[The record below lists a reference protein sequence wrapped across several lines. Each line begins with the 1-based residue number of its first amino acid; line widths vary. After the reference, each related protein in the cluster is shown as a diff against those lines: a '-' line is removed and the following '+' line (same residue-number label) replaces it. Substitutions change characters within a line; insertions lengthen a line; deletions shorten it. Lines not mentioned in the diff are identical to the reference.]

1 MGVLGALCARRR
13 ITVRCMAEPFT
24 SVRRRLHV
32 GKIRSPL
39 ARRVCSASS
48 MSNNTLDPTALPA
61 LRERIFDVLKDAD
74 LSVVSAKKIRV
85 ALAELPEGSLPASVN
100 LVDQKKAVDA
110 EIRKCYDEM
119 TSKGSTSS
127 KASAS
132 TGSNTADA
140 SKKRAAKPKAAAAP
154 KKTTKKRGASAQD
167 DEEPKKKRAPNPNS
181 PLNRPMRLSSAM
193 AEVCGGNEMPRH
205 GVVKQLWAY
214 IKEHNLQNENNKRQ
228 VRCAGRALTQIMCD
242 AKLSSLFGKDTV
254 EYVHETDAVRSR
266 WQK

>member
-1 MGVLGALCARRR
+1 
-13 ITVRCMAEPFT
+13 
-24 SVRRRLHV
+24 
-32 GKIRSPL
+32 
-39 ARRVCSASS
+39 
-48 MSNNTLDPTALPA
+48 MSNNTLDPSALPA
-61 LRERIFDVLKDAD
+61 LRERIFDVLRDSD

-85 ALAELPEGSLPASVN
+85 ALSEMPEGSLPASVN

-110 EIRKCYDEM
+110 EIRKCYDEVTQKGTT
-119 TSKGSTSS
+119 TSKS
-127 KASAS
+127 SAS
-132 TGSNTADA
+132 TESDVTDA

-154 KKTTKKRGASAQD
+154 KKASKKRGANAQG

-214 IKEHNLQNENNKRQ
+214 IKEHNLQNESNKRQ
-228 VRCAGRALTQIMCD
+228 VRCKRRALMQIMCD

-254 EYVHETDAVRSR
+254 DSFEMAKLIGPHLEKIEPST
-266 WQK
+266 